1 MSRSPTV
8 HTLKLMRSRG
18 YPLVEV
24 VEHWNPHVGIRQDLF
39 GILDVL
45 CVGDDGVVGIQTT
58 SDTGM
63 SARIAKIRA
72 ATIEVK
78 RGDQVETVDVL
89 AALRRAR
96 VRVLVHG
103 WRKRNGRW
111 WVREVE
117 LSLSEGGPPT

>member
-1 MSRSPTV
+1 
-8 HTLKLMRSRG
+8 MRSRG
-18 YPLVEV
+18 YPLVQV

-45 CVGDDGVVGIQTT
+45 CVGPDVVGIQTT
-58 SDTGM
+58 ADSGM
-63 SARIAKIRA
+63 SARIAKIKA
-72 ATIEVK
+72 ATIDV
-78 RGDQVETVDVL
+78 RRDDDQVETVEVL
-89 AALRRAR
+89 RALRRAR

-117 LSLSEGGPPT
+117 LSQSEGGP